1 VESLFD
7 RIGGDVAVARL
18 VEAFYDRVLADPEL
32 APFFAVTPMEKLV
45 RMQHEYFAAALGGPE
60 AYSGSALRAAHAGR
74 AIGQRHYARF
84 AGHLLDTLDEMLA
97 DPDDIAEITNRLT
110 IHTDDILGDATID
123 G

>member
-7 RIGGDVAVARL
+7 RIGGDLAIAKL

-32 APFFAVTPMEKLV
+32 APFFNATSMDTLV

-60 AYSGSALRAAHAGR
+60 AYSGIALRAAHSGR
-74 AIGQRHYARF
+74 GIGERHYARF
-84 AGHLLDTLDEMLA
+84 AGHLLDTLNDALT
-97 DPDDIAEITNRLT
+97 DPDDVAEISNRLT
-110 IHTDDILGDATID
+110 MHADDIVGGATVD